1 MASAT
6 LRVGA
11 NISDFQKATKQ
22 MQEEMKTVDSSM
34 KASAAQATL
43 SKDKFKGL
51 TDQQSLLSEKL
62 KIASESVK
70 NQKDYIQTLSEKQE
84 KLKTKQSE
92 LTTKIGETT
101 EKWEAAKIQYGKNSD
116 EAKKLADDLGKL
128 EKQQKNND
136 NAIDSNVSKINT
148 GNKKLAESETQL
160 YLTEKAL
167 KDVNKEI
174 SAFSINELSDKI
186 GKAATKMK
194 DVGGALTAGVTAP
207 IVALGAA
214 SLKSFNDVDAGMDVM
229 IKATGATGDAAKSLE
244 ESFRNVSGSV
254 TGSFEDIGG
263 AIGEVNT
270 RFGVTGDQLDT
281 MSTDFLKFSKV
292 TGIDATEGVRLVSR
306 AMSDAG
312 IDSSQYKTILDQLA
326 SASQASGI
334 SIEKLTE
341 SLAKYGAPMR
351 ALGFDTQE
359 SIAIF
364 AGWEKAGVNTEI
376 AFSGMK
382 KAISNWS
389 ADGKDARE
397 EFGKTLTAI
406 KSAPDIATA
415 TSMAID
421 VFGQKAG
428 PDLADAIQGGRFEF
442 EDFLAVVEGSG
453 GTLDG
458 TYDELLDG
466 GDRFEMSM
474 QNIQESLAGLGETI
488 MTVAAPMIEDLAA
501 GVEEVSGW
509 FDSLSPGM
517 QEGAVVAGG
526 LAAATGP
533 LLMIFGSMA
542 GGLSNILG
550 LLGSS
555 GLVGA
560 AGGATGATG
569 GLTAA
574 FTALTGPVG
583 LAVAAVAAIGAV
595 IAGAWQNSEIFRDSV
610 EKAFLSVRVTIQEA
624 FARISEAMGPALA
637 SFQGFSADVT
647 PILQQIGDFLGTYIV
662 PIVKDF
668 FNNFI
673 NGFADV
679 IVAIAPFIE
688 GIGNLLSFIGN
699 FVGAVFA
706 LFNGDWA
713 AAWNFAQAAQQSF
726 VDFLGNT
733 LEGAKNMVFLVFG
746 DIINKIVETWQG
758 IKTSTTEVWDAITSF
773 LKETW
778 DSIYNNTIGKIKETA
793 QGVADKWQE
802 TKNDTNQKWNDI
814 KDGIKEKWDQIY
826 ANVTE
831 KVKATKDDVA
841 QKWEDI
847 KLDSQQKWSDIK
859 EDLKTKIGEIYENTI
874 SKAQGILED
883 LALKWDSIKSDAFKK
898 WGEIK
903 TTITDAVKNLPSE
916 LFNIGSAMMTQM
928 AAGIQDTIDD
938 VFTGVSNLVRDVIQK
953 FKDGFGINSPSTVLK
968 EIGQFMIEGLI
979 KGLSGDNLMS
989 FVNNIVDQIKT
1000 AFSNGALNIGSI
1012 MATLGSTAMDFLSK
1026 IGINLGA
1033 GSVGLNGMFW
1043 GSPTG
1048 TSVFDENFAWDEDF
1062 GDRTGSV
1069 GSQYHEGLDF
1079 NDTVGAGSPLY
1090 SIQNG
1095 VVSSAG
1101 WNSGYGN
1108 QVIIDFGNGIAAA
1121 YSHLDSIAV
1130 SAGQAVSLGQ
1140 FIGTVGNTGASY
1152 GAHLHFGLLINGQ
1165 YVDPMQLWSG
1175 ASFDVGSRYVPEDM
1189 IAMIHK
1195 GEAIIPAKEN
1205 PYVNS
1210 GGPVLPQS
1218 KIEFTQN
1225 NYSPKELSPSEAARH
1240 AKRGLQE
1247 LGLMM
1252 A

>member
-1 MASAT
+1 
-6 LRVGA
+6 
-11 NISDFQKATKQ
+11 
-22 MQEEMKTVDSSM
+22 
-34 KASAAQATL
+34 
-43 SKDKFKGL
+43 
-51 TDQQSLLSEKL
+51 
-62 KIASESVK
+62 
-70 NQKDYIQTLSEKQE
+70 
-84 KLKTKQSE
+84 
-92 LTTKIGETT
+92 
-101 EKWEAAKIQYGKNSD
+101 
-116 EAKKLADDLGKL
+116 
-128 EKQQKNND
+128 
-136 NAIDSNVSKINT
+136 
-148 GNKKLAESETQL
+148 
-160 YLTEKAL
+160 
-167 KDVNKEI
+167 
-174 SAFSINELSDKI
+174 
-186 GKAATKMK
+186 MK

-207 IVALGAA
+207 IVALGTA

-229 IKATGATGDAAKSLE
+229 IKATGATGDVAKSLE

-254 TGSFEDIGG
+254 TGTFEDIGG

-270 RFGVTGDQLDT
+270 RFGVTGEKLDT
-281 MSTDFLKFSKV
+281 MSTDFLKFARI

-312 IDSSQYKTILDQLA
+312 IDSSQYKTILDQLSA
-326 SASQASGI
+326 ASQASGI
-334 SIEKLTE
+334 SIETLTE

-359 SIAIF
+359 SIALF

-406 KSAPDIATA
+406 KSAPDIASA

-453 GTLDG
+453 GTLDS

-474 QNIQESLAGLGETI
+474 QNIEESLAGLGETI
-488 MTVAAPMIEDLAA
+488 MTVAAPMIEDLAS
-501 GVEEVSGW
+501 GVEQLSGW

-560 AGGATGATG
+560 AGGATGATS
-569 GLTAA
+569 GLSAA

-583 LAVAAVAAIGAV
+583 LAVAAVAAISAV

-610 EKAFLSVRVTIQEA
+610 GKAFLSVSVTTQEA
-624 FARISEAMGPALA
+624 FARITEAMGPALT

-713 AAWNFAQAAQQSF
+713 AAWTFAQAAGQSF
-726 VDFLGNT
+726 IDFLGNG
-733 LEGAKNMVFLVFG
+733 LEGAKNIVFLVFG
-746 DIINKIVETWQG
+746 DIINKILETWQG
-758 IKTSTTEVWDAITSF
+758 IQTSTTEVWNVITSF

-841 QKWEDI
+841 QKWEDT

-859 EDLKTKIGEIYENTI
+859 EDLKTKVGEIYENTI
-874 SKAQGILED
+874 SKAQGILEG
-883 LALKWDSIKSDAFKK
+883 LSLKWDKIRTDAGTK
-898 WGEIK
+898 WDEIK
-903 TTITDAVKNLPSE
+903 QRISSAVSGLPDE
-916 LFNIGSAMMTQM
+916 LKGIGSAMMTKM
-928 AAGIQDTIDD
+928 AEGIAATIEE
-938 VFTGVSNLVRDVIQK
+938 VYTGVTTLVTEVIK
-953 FKDGFGINSPSTVLK
+953 RFKEGFGINSPSTVLK

-989 FVNNIVDQIKT
+989 FVDNIVENLKS
-1000 AFSNGALNIGSI
+1000 AFSSGVLNVGTL
-1012 MATLGSTAMDFLSK
+1012 MATLGSSAADLLAK
-1026 IGINLGA
+1026 LGINLGGLGFSA
-1033 GSVGLNGMFW
+1033 AGLNGMVW

-1062 GDRTGSV
+1062 GDRAGSV

-1079 NDTVGAGSPLY
+1079 NDTVGGGSPLY
-1090 SIQNG
+1090 AIQNG

-1101 WNSGYGN
+1101 YNGGYGN
-1108 QVIIDFGNGIAAA
+1108 QVILDFGNGIAAS
-1121 YSHLDSIAV
+1121 YSHLDSIGV
-1130 SAGQAVSLGQ
+1130 EAGQNVVMGQ
-1140 FIGTVGNTGASY
+1140 YIGAVGNTGASY

-1195 GEAIIPAKEN
+1195 GEAIIPADQN
-1205 PYVNS
+1205 PYANS
-1210 GGPVLPQS
+1210 GGPILSQGTKV
-1218 KIEFTQN
+1218 EFTQN
-1225 NYSPKELSPSEAARH
+1225 NYSPKELSPSESARF

-1247 LGLMM
+1247 LALMM
-1252 A
+1252 G